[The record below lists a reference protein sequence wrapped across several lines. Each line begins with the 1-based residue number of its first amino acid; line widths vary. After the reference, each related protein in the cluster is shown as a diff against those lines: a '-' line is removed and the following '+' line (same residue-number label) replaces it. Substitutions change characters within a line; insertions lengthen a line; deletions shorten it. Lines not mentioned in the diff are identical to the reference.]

1 MDDDRD
7 IIWLLKETGL
17 ALTRC
22 DRELLRIGDLTPAE
36 NHLLGYFLGHENL
49 DLCAT
54 DLHLIFGISKPTVSA
69 LLKSLKKK
77 GYLQIETLP
86 QDERKKRI
94 LLTAKA
100 YGIREQIKMA
110 LHARQES
117 LCRGISAQEV
127 AFLKQILEKLIAN
140 MGQNNRLGGMNLDQ
154 NIASSSERV

>member
-17 ALTRC
+17 ALTRY

-36 NHLLGYFLGHENL
+36 NHLIGYFLGHEDL

-69 LLKSLKKK
+69 LLKSLKQK
-77 GYLQIETLP
+77 GYLQIEILP

-94 LLTAKA
+94 QLTAKA
-100 YGIREQIKMA
+100 YGVRDQIKSV
-110 LHARQES
+110 LHARQDS
-117 LCRGISAQEV
+117 LCRGITDQEI
-127 AFLKQILEKLIAN
+127 AILKKILEKLIAN
-140 MGQNNRLGGMNLDQ
+140 MGQNNPIRGNE
-154 NIASSSERV
+154 S

>member
-17 ALTRC
+17 ALTRY

-36 NHLLGYFLGHENL
+36 NHLLGYFLAHEDL

-77 GYLQIETLP
+77 GYLRIETLP

-100 YGIREQIKMA
+100 YGVREQIKVA
-110 LHARQES
+110 LHARQDS
-117 LCRGISAQEV
+117 LCRGISDQELDILAQT
-127 AFLKQILEKLIAN
+127 LKKLIAN
-140 MGQNNRLGGMNLDQ
+140 MDQNNRLGGIHLDQ
-154 NIASSSERV
+154 NTAPSSQSV